1 MQPPTS
7 SAMIII
13 FRLPWVQNTESCLFI
28 VLPYTSVCPVVGE
41 YFYHL
46 LTRIVE
52 YWVRNS
58 YICLAQIWGLSKARY
73 LLKNEG
79 FRQNMCT
86 HVYKGQ
92 RHKSQLTIISISI
105 LFSSVDLRTSIVLYA
120 LLFFF
125 WLEDSSCRK
134 ICVLRQEE
142 RRMGRGELRQTINEE
157 TYWEIFSCLHLSL
170 VDSWE
175 SLTRVPIDSFVA
187 RPGREKSNRF

>member
-1 MQPPTS
+1 
-7 SAMIII
+7 
-13 FRLPWVQNTESCLFI
+13 
-28 VLPYTSVCPVVGE
+28 
-41 YFYHL
+41 
-46 LTRIVE
+46 
-52 YWVRNS
+52 
-58 YICLAQIWGLSKARY
+58 
-73 LLKNEG
+73 
-79 FRQNMCT
+79 MCT

-92 RHKSQLTIISISI
+92 RHQSQLTIISISI

-134 ICVLRQEE
+134 ALRVEAGQE